1 MCRDASRRTCAEI
14 QGVARNRLDGAGWLG
29 LAVRTMRNARWIGM
43 AAAFCIAGLAGCGK
57 KEGGASGSGESYAF
71 LTTGVASF
79 WDIAKSGA
87 ETAGSELGVDVN
99 VLMPSNPVEQ
109 KQMIEDLVIRGVD
122 GIAISP
128 IDPDNQVDVIN
139 EAAKSTNLITAD
151 SDAPGS
157 DRLLY
162 IGVDNYEAGRMC
174 GQLVKEALP
183 EGGKIMI
190 FIGRLEQDNAKRRR
204 QGVIDEI
211 LDRSNDSSRF
221 DPPSEVLKNEKY
233 EILGTL
239 TDQFD
244 RVRGKQ
250 NMDDT
255 LTAHP
260 DLGCAV
266 GLFAFNPPLI
276 LESLKSAGKLGEVK
290 VVGFDEADETLQGI
304 IDGHVHGT
312 VVQNPFEYGKRSIE
326 LLHAL
331 HQGDRSVIPESGFIN
346 IPARQIRQADAE
358 AFWTDLKSKL
368 GE

>member
-1 MCRDASRRTCAEI
+1 MRKTRWMS
-14 QGVARNRLDGAGWLG
+14 L
-29 LAVRTMRNARWIGM
+29 LAV
-43 AAAFCIAGLAGCGK
+43 AFAAGLTGCEK
-57 KEGGASGSGESYAF
+57 KVSGPSYAF
-71 LTTGVASF
+71 VTNGVASF

-87 ETAGSELGVDVN
+87 ETAGEELGVDVT
-99 VLMPSNPVEQ
+99 VLMPNGVVEQ
-109 KQMIEDLVIRGVD
+109 KQMIEDLVIRGAD

-128 IDPDNQVDVIN
+128 IDPDNQTEVIN
-139 EAAKSTNLITAD
+139 EAAAATNLITAD
-151 SDAPGS
+151 SDAPKS
-157 DRLLY
+157 NRMFYL
-162 IGVDNYEAGRMC
+162 GVDNYEAGRMC

-183 EGGKIMI
+183 EGGKVMI

-204 QGVIDEI
+204 QGVIDEL
-211 LDRSNDSSRF
+211 LDRDMDPTRF
-221 DPPSEVLKNEKY
+221 DPPAEVLKNDKY

-266 GLFAFNPPLI
+266 GLFVFNPPLI
-276 LESLKSAGKLGEVK
+276 LESLKSAGKLGEVQ

-304 IDGHVHGT
+304 IDGHVFGT

-326 LLHAL
+326 ILHAL
-331 HQGDRSVIPESGFIN
+331 EQGDRSVVPVNGFIN
-346 IPARQIRQADAE
+346 VPARQIRKADAE
-358 AFWTDLKSKL
+358 EFWADLKLKL

>member
-1 MCRDASRRTCAEI
+1 M
-14 QGVARNRLDGAGWLG
+14 RNTRWMG
-29 LAVRTMRNARWIGM
+29 LAAVVCA
-43 AAAFCIAGLAGCGK
+43 AGLAGCGK
-57 KEGGASGSGESYAF
+57 KDEGPSYAF
-71 LTTGVASF
+71 VTNGVASF

-87 ETAGSELGVDVN
+87 EAAGQELGVDVT
-99 VLMPSNPVEQ
+99 VLMPNGVVEQ
-109 KQMIEDLVIRGVD
+109 KQMIEDLVIRGAD

-128 IDPDNQVDVIN
+128 IDPDNQTEVIN
-139 EAAKSTNLITAD
+139 EAAAATNLITAD
-151 SDAPGS
+151 SDAPKS
-157 DRLLY
+157 DRMFYL
-162 IGVDNYEAGRMC
+162 GVDNYEAGRMC

-183 EGGKIMI
+183 DGGKVMI

-204 QGVIDEI
+204 QGVIDEL
-211 LDRSNDSSRF
+211 LDRSMDPTRF
-221 DPPSEVLKNEKY
+221 DPPAEVLKNDKY

-266 GLFAFNPPLI
+266 GLFVFNPPLI
-276 LESLKSAGKLGEVK
+276 LESLKSAGKLGQVK

-304 IDGHVHGT
+304 LDGHVHGT

-326 LLHAL
+326 ILHAL
-331 HQGDRSVIPESGFIN
+331 NQGDTSVVPEDGFIN
-346 IPARQIRQADAE
+346 VPARQIRKDTAE
-358 AFWTDLKSKL
+358 AFWADLKSKL

>member
-1 MCRDASRRTCAEI
+1 MK
-14 QGVARNRLDGAGWLG
+14 
-29 LAVRTMRNARWIGM
+29 NARWIGW
-43 AAAFCIAGLAGCGK
+43 AVAISAAGLAGCGK
-57 KEGGASGSGESYAF
+57 PESGPEKPSYAF
-71 LTTGVASF
+71 VTNGVASF

-87 ETAGSELGVDVN
+87 ETAGTELGVDVN
-99 VLMPSNPVEQ
+99 VLMPNGPVEQ
-109 KQMIEDLVIRGVD
+109 KQMVEDLVVRGVD

-128 IDPDNQVDVIN
+128 IDPDNQTAMLN
-139 EAAKSTNLITAD
+139 EAAAATNLITAD
-151 SDAPGS
+151 SDAPKS
-157 DRLLY
+157 NRMFYL
-162 IGVDNYEAGRMC
+162 GVDNYEAGRMC

-183 EGGKIMI
+183 DGGKVMI

-211 LDRSNDSSRF
+211 LDRSMDPTRF
-221 DPPSEVLKNEKY
+221 DPPGGVLKSDKY

-266 GLFAFNPPLI
+266 GLFVFNPPLI
-276 LESLKSAGKLGEVK
+276 LESLKSAGKLGQVK

-326 LLHAL
+326 VLHAL
-331 HQGDRSVIPESGFIN
+331 KQGDRSVIPENGFIN

-358 AFWTDLKSKL
+358 AFRADLKAKL

>member
-1 MCRDASRRTCAEI
+1 M
-14 QGVARNRLDGAGWLG
+14 GVAVALFAGG
-29 LAVRTMRNARWIGM
+29 IT
-43 AAAFCIAGLAGCGK
+43 GCS
-57 KEGGASGSGESYAF
+57 KEGGGGEETSASYAF

-87 ETAGSELGVDVN
+87 ETAGEELGVDVS
-99 VLMPSNPVEQ
+99 VLMPGNPVEQ
-109 KQMIEDLVIRGVD
+109 KQMVEDLVIRGVD

-128 IDPDNQVDVIN
+128 IDPDNQIGMIN
-139 EAAKSTNLITAD
+139 EAAKATNLITAD

-174 GQLVKEALP
+174 GALVKEALP
-183 EGGKIMI
+183 DGGKIMI

-211 LDRSNDSSRF
+211 LDRSNDPTRF
-221 DPPSEVLKNEKY
+221 DPPSEVLKNDKY

-276 LESLKSAGKLGEVK
+276 LESLKSAGKLGEVQ

-312 VVQNPFEYGKRSIE
+312 VVQNPFAYGKRSIE

-331 HQGDRSVIPESGFIN
+331 KQGDRSVIPEGGFIN
-346 IPARQIRQADAE
+346 IPARQIRKANVE
-358 AFWTDLKSKL
+358 EFWADLKGKL

>member
-1 MCRDASRRTCAEI
+1 MA
-14 QGVARNRLDGAGWLG
+14 LFAGG
-29 LAVRTMRNARWIGM
+29 IT
-43 AAAFCIAGLAGCGK
+43 GCS
-57 KEGGASGSGESYAF
+57 KEGGGGEEKSASYAF

-87 ETAGSELGVDVN
+87 ETAGEELGVDVS
-99 VLMPSNPVEQ
+99 VLMPGNPVEQ
-109 KQMIEDLVIRGVD
+109 KQMVEDLVIRGVD

-128 IDPDNQVDVIN
+128 IDPDNQIGMIN
-139 EAAKSTNLITAD
+139 EAAKATNLITAD

-174 GQLVKEALP
+174 GALVKEALP
-183 EGGKIMI
+183 DGGKIMI

-211 LDRSNDSSRF
+211 LDRSNDPTRF
-221 DPPSEVLKNEKY
+221 DPPSEVLKNDKY

-276 LESLKSAGKLGEVK
+276 LESLKSAGKLGEVQ

-312 VVQNPFEYGKRSIE
+312 VVQNPFAYGKRSIE

-331 HQGDRSVIPESGFIN
+331 KQGDRSVIPEGGFIN
-346 IPARQIRQADAE
+346 IPARQIRKANVE
-358 AFWTDLKSKL
+358 EFWADLKGKL

>member
-1 MCRDASRRTCAEI
+1 MKHPRRIA
-14 QGVARNRLDGAGWLG
+14 
-29 LAVRTMRNARWIGM
+29 LAALL
-43 AAAFCIAGLAGCGK
+43 AAGLAGCSKNEGVSVEK
-57 KEGGASGSGESYAF
+57 KSSYAF

-87 ETAGSELGVDVN
+87 ETAGSELGVDVS
-99 VLMPSNPVEQ
+99 VLMPGNPVEQ
-109 KQMIEDLVIRGVD
+109 KQMVEDLVIRGVD

-128 IDPDNQVDVIN
+128 IDPENQIDLIN
-139 EAAKSTNLITAD
+139 EAAKETNLITAD
-151 SDAPGS
+151 SDAPDS

-174 GQLVKEALP
+174 GKLVKEALP
-183 EGGKIMI
+183 DGGKIMI

-221 DPPSEVLKNEKY
+221 DPPSEVLKNDKY

-276 LESLKSAGKLGEVK
+276 LESLKSADKLGEVQ

-331 HQGDRSVIPESGFIN
+331 KGGDRSVIPEDGFIN
-346 IPARQIRQADAE
+346 IPARQIRKANVE
-358 AFWTDLKSKL
+358 EFWTDLKAKL